1 MLYSLG
7 TATAKPTHLEPYSAT
22 RKATTISFPLWFSL
36 FIPSGAISLFFSSS
50 ILDTY
55 QPGGFIFQCPNS
67 LPFHT
72 VHGVLKARMLKWF
85 VNSFSSGLCFVRTL
99 HHNLSDL
106 GGPIC
111 HGSEFHWAMKGSWV
125 SLSPPTYPGRAL
137 KTPVMKLSSS
147 SPKCSTLVYWIFWAE
162 GI

>member
-1 MLYSLG
+1 MHETQVQSLVWADPTCHRATKPCARTIEPVLYSLG
-7 TATAKPTHLEPYSAT
+7 TATAEPTHLELYSAT

-106 GGPIC
+106 GGRPC
-111 HGSEFHWAMKGSWV
+111 WAWLIA
-125 SLSPPTYPGRAL
+125 SLSYVRL
-137 KTPVMKLSSS
+137 WSMWS
-147 SPKCSTLVYWIFWAE
+147 F
-162 GI
+162 